1 MVPAVRHLVRMN
13 YVNSDQFYQIYFSGL
28 PNHIFILGKMRF
40 KGVKAVFIGCSKKVN
55 LMESFVDI
63 VYKTC

>member
-1 MVPAVRHLVRMN
+1 MN

-28 PNHIFILGKMRF
+28 SYYVLILEKTRF
-40 KGVKAVFIGCSKKVN
+40 GGVKAVIIGCSKKDN

-63 VYKTC
+63 AYKSC